1 MRKIT
6 TLIVMLVLCAA
17 SLFAQAP
24 EKFTYQAVVRNANN
38 TLVANAQV
46 GVRVNI
52 LQGTATGNAVYSETH
67 MVSSNANGLVT
78 LNIGAGSVLHGSF
91 ANIDWD
97 DGPYFLKTDID
108 PNGGND
114 YNITSTQQLLSVPY
128 ALYAKEAAN
137 SFSGDYNDL
146 TNTPQIPMVPTNV
159 SAFSNDAG
167 YITSYSETDPVFN
180 AWDKNYNDL
189 TNRPQIPTVPTNVSS
204 FTNDAGYITT
214 MQVPAAQVN
223 ADWTAVSGAA
233 QILNKPTLFSG
244 NYSDLVGK
252 PTNLSQFNNDL
263 GLATVATSGS
273 YNDLNYRPNLATVA
287 TTGNYNDL
295 SNRPTIP
302 TVPTNVS
309 AFTNDAGY
317 VTSADVQQAAGVPT
331 NVSAFNNDMGYLTSY
346 TETDPLFSAWGKNYN
361 TLVNKPNLAA
371 VATSGNYNDLTN
383 KPTIPTVPANVS
395 VFNNDAHYITEAQ
408 LNALLAS
415 MNSTI
420 DSLRDRVEEL
430 ENGGT
435 PVNPN
440 PSIPDTTSP
449 VIPIIVDGQACPGN
463 ETITDVDGN
472 IYPTVVIGQQCW
484 MKTNLRT
491 THYSDGTIIE
501 LSASTSSTD
510 PRRYYPGGNSNNLN
524 TYGYLYNWYAVMN
537 GNESSY
543 VNPSMVQGVCPEG
556 WHVPSNS
563 EWSQLRNYVNSYA
576 GFRCSGTNEYI
587 AKALCSPE
595 RWNSTANTP
604 CAVGY
609 TPSANNNATGFTALP
624 AGTINDALA
633 PSYNAGVGNYACFW
647 SCTQSNTSKAYFIK
661 LEYNSP
667 TVGVYGD
674 GAMSKLFSV
683 RCVCDNAITG
693 GGAQAVVTGFVNN
706 VTSTTAQCG
715 GSVVTDNGYSV
726 TERGVCWSTSNPPM
740 VYHNRTIDGAGMGS
754 FVSSLTGLIPGTTY
768 YVRAYAITNAGTIYG
783 GVVSFTTPTLC
794 GTSTIFDYDLNEYPT
809 VQIGNQCWLK
819 ENLRSTHYA
828 DGTAISSVNNVSSS
842 STAYYYAPS
851 GSIGNG
857 YLYNWK
863 AVMRSSSS
871 SSANPSGIQ
880 GICPTGWHVPSD
892 QEWAELEN
900 FVGSQDSCLC
910 SSNQTYIAKAL
921 AANSGWTS
929 NTGTCVVGNGQNN
942 NNKTGFSALPV
953 GCFYYGNGGYHS
965 IGTGAYFWSATQTST
980 DNAWYRSLQN
990 NSASVS
996 RSSASKDAY
1005 GYSVRCLRD

>member
-1 MRKIT
+1 MKKIT

-91 ANIDWD
+91 ANIDWAE
-97 DGPYFLKTDID
+97 GPYFLKTDID

-146 TNTPQIPMVPTNV
+146 TNTPQIPTVPTNI
-159 SAFSNDAG
+159 SAFTNDAG
-167 YITSYSETDPVFN
+167 YITSYTETDPVFN

-189 TNRPQIPTVPTNVSS
+189 TNRPQIPTVPTNVSA
-204 FTNDAGYITT
+204 FNNDANYITAT
-214 MQVPAAQVN
+214 QVPSAQVN

-233 QILNKPTLFSG
+233 RILNKPTLFSG

-295 SNRPTIP
+295 INRPTIP

-331 NVSAFNNDMGYLTSY
+331 NVSAFQNDAGYITATQVPAAQVNADWNATSGAARI
-346 TETDPLFSAWGKNYN
+346 L
-361 TLVNKPNLAA
+361 NKPTLF
-371 VATSGNYNDLTN
+371 SGNYNDLTN
-383 KPTIPTVPANVS
+383 KPTIPTVPSNVS

-491 THYSDGTIIE
+491 THYSDGTTIE
-501 LSASTSSTD
+501 LNSSFSNPNAI
-510 PRRYYPGGNSNNLN
+510 PRRFNPGNNSGNVS

-537 GNESSY
+537 GNESSN

-587 AKALCSPE
+587 AKALCSPDY
-595 RWNSTANTP
+595 WNSTANSS

-609 TPSANNNATGFTALP
+609 TLSVNNATGFSALP
-624 AGTINDALA
+624 AGFISGNSSGNIGNLA
-633 PSYNAGVGNYACFW
+633 NFW
-647 SCTQSNTSKAYFIK
+647 SCTQSNSSTAYYIQMG
-661 LEYNSP
+661 YDSP
-667 TVGVYGD
+667 TVGANAD
-674 GAMSKLFSV
+674 GSMGRLCSV
-683 RCVCDNAITG
+683 RCVCDSAITG

-851 GSIGNG
+851 GSIEKG

-871 SSANPSGIQ
+871 SSANPSGVQ

-929 NTGTCVVGNGQNN
+929 NTGTCVVGNGQST

-953 GCFYYGNGGYHS
+953 GFYYYGTGNNGN

-996 RSSASKDAY
+996 RNSAIKDY
-1005 GYSVRCLRD
+1005 NGYSVRCIRD